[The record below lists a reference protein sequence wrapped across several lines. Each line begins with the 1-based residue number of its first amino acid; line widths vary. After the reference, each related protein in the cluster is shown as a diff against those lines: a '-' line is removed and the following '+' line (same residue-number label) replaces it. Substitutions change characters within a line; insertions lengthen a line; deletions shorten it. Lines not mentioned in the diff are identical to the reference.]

1 MWRRLSPRSHAPAG
15 AGATPAIERIDPLTG
30 EAVLGGSP
38 FARWP
43 GFDLVFSFPWP
54 GRARSRHR
62 LVLERA
68 LAERPPETR
77 RGLTSETTCVP
88 RDRDAQRA
96 ARSARRTRA
105 PRLSQSRGNERKS
118 RRGGC
123 CRCSSEA
130 RARGVRLT
138 SLDRHTSPNHPYGTP
153 PRGSAAKSLL
163 RTRGV
168 RVGVPLPG
176 SRCGAGNG
184 RTIAWTAHDDES
196 SSRDRS
202 LARGRA
208 GCRR

>member
-1 MWRRLSPRSHAPAG
+1 VATTAASFSRSRR

-30 EAVLGGSP
+30 EAALGGSP

-68 LAERPPETR
+68 LAERPPETA

-88 RDRDAQRA
+88 RDRDAQPA
-96 ARSARRTRA
+96 ARSARRARA

-123 CRCSSEA
+123 CRCSSAAAIRTASAETNA
-130 RARGVRLT
+130 STQERGWR
-138 SLDRHTSPNHPYGTP
+138 
-153 PRGSAAKSLL
+153 
-163 RTRGV
+163 RTR
-168 RVGVPLPG
+168 RLP
-176 SRCGAGNG
+176 
-184 RTIAWTAHDDES
+184 T
-196 SSRDRS
+196 
-202 LARGRA
+202 RGRPVRSTVRSHSA
-208 GCRR
+208 GPCPAVGLVGYPVRRPYPKGYSGS